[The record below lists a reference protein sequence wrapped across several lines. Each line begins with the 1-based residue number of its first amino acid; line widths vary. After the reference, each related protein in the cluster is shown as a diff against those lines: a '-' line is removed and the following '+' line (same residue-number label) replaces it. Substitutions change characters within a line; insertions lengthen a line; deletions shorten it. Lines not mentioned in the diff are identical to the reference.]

1 MKVEDLIRVLKEL
14 DPETEVK
21 FFTFEGVFLGESER
35 NQLFV
40 EDISKGKNC
49 LEILLG

>member
-1 MKVEDLIRVLKEL
+1 MKAEDLIRELKEL

-21 FFTFEGVFLGESER
+21 FFTYEKGFYEEYERTQIFINNISEGK
-35 NQLFV
+35 
-40 EDISKGKNC
+40 DC